1 MAKQLTFKKVSG
13 WGGNRKGAGRPN
25 RTGQVSHGKRP
36 KVDLRKPLHI
46 TLRLKKGAPRLRT
59 QQWLKEFT
67 NSLLKAKD
75 KGLAVLHFSLLNNHI
90 HMIVEA
96 RNNKDLERGM
106 KSLCGRLGKKLGGA
120 LDGRFH
126 LRPLPTPTEVRNA
139 LAYVLLN
146 QAKHQDLLAY
156 VDQFSSAK
164 FFPELRRLSR
174 ANPLLEDFTAQ
185 PFPAFL
191 SKARSW
197 LANLGWKKVSARP
210 ATSYA

>member
-1 MAKQLTFKKVSG
+1 MAKQLAFKKVSG
-13 WGGNRKGAGRPN
+13 WGGKRKVAGRPN
-25 RTGQVSHGKRP
+25 RTGQVSHGKRL
-36 KVDLRKPLHI
+36 KVDLKKPLHI
-46 TLRLKKGAPRLRT
+46 TLRLKKGAPKLRT

-67 NSLLKAKD
+67 ASLLKAKD

-96 RNNKDLERGM
+96 KNNRDLERGM

-126 LRPLPTPTEVRNA
+126 LRPLPTPTEVRTA
-139 LAYVLLN
+139 MAYVLLN
-146 QAKHQDLLAY
+146 QAKHQNLLAY
-156 VDQFSSAK
+156 VDHFSSAK
-164 FFPELRRLSR
+164 YFPELKWLST
-174 ANPLLEDFTAQ
+174 ANPLLLEFKAQ

-191 SKARSW
+191 SKAQSW
-197 LANLGWKKVSARP
+197 LANLGWKKVSSKP